1 MVQYSDGELGSSEG
15 PGETVGPRPRCQSR
29 RLVQYSTVG
38 PTDSNS
44 DPPKDRVIPW
54 PTPKNCLPTPAE
66 VPSVVA
72 VTAETEWL
80 LSQPNQRPFQVPF
93 PDRPLRLLVPPQG
106 DLGERYKYDED
117 ERSGDGVQYIEEE
130 TSGADTSAKRPTVQ
144 QYINSGGTL
153 RTREVATECNTSRK
167 KLLVLIPV
175 IRD

>member
-1 MVQYSDGELGSSEG
+1 M
-15 PGETVGPRPRCQSR
+15 
-29 RLVQYSTVG
+29 
-38 PTDSNS
+38 
-44 DPPKDRVIPW
+44 
-54 PTPKNCLPTPAE
+54 
-66 VPSVVA
+66 
-72 VTAETEWL
+72 
-80 LSQPNQRPFQVPF
+80 
-93 PDRPLRLLVPPQG
+93 VPPQG

-175 IRD
+175 IRDWRQYETHKARVEYGRTPNAANTSALLSYQEQVSTSWTACVEELETSLKESQTLLQSQQDAIAELETKRELTIASE